1 MLRKLSTI
9 KVCLIAYGSE
19 TTNNIVRRNGVQE
32 GYEGVDEIWPP
43 SRPTLETLELLSA
56 LRPAQKKTLCD
67 PLDALITAIVTMMQ
81 KNYGEPSDSWTRVI
95 YLITR
100 ADTLLNTA
108 DVEMIQERLLQD
120 NIQLRIMGFDFPVHP
135 MKSTKAEIETSISSF
150 NTMFWRSML
159 ESQPHAV
166 FAHAEDAEEQALMPS
181 TQLAKSAPT
190 NLRLTFGHTEDES
203 LRAMSIPV
211 QLLKATAIQRPM
223 TQRKIRKTQQHPVEA
238 RREYYKVQEVLQA
251 EEDLDQLQPLPE
263 ECHGSFQRAFKLGAS
278 LIPMHDAMEQP
289 LDTKQGIE
297 ILHFVHASSYRREYH
312 LGETSMVIANPKSPH
327 AQIALSSLAQAADE
341 KGVYLLCRLVSRP
354 NLDPKLYIL
363 APDLDQNQDAFIM
376 TRVPFRE
383 DVKRFAFAPL
393 DRVPTKEGGDLR
405 VHPTIPTSEQQDAMD
420 QLVDSM
426 SLMDADPD
434 QDPEGWYA
442 PSLSFNPAIHN
453 IKNAV
458 KWRFLSPENHDLPEL
473 HPKLTQFLTTPVQ
486 VEKRART
493 VRDNSANLFAT
504 RKPQQPK
511 KVSDEPRKKI
521 RQDSDSDVT
530 PDEDERDAL
539 PKDAKQVSVHGGG
552 NIRISQPVED
562 FEMYVYDTEQI
573 SEACEA
579 MTQVLFLLTEQNPAD
594 YALIVRSLHSFRAAA
609 TELSAVGPPNMTP
622 AQLAMR
628 QKMLAFQARRMGV
641 ANPAAGQQKQSGVR
655 RGPQIK
661 LALWRSGQNL
671 SQIWEVDVVLPKDIL
686 GDAPTECPELVRV
699 SQLCWS
705 PDGGRLAV
713 RISVSRNDI
722 HCSAILLYRVDDGKK
737 LSTQI
742 LPSQAEAKASM
753 HWIKIDA
760 PVVKSQALRML
771 NHLAPLPT
779 LAVVGQPTGAH
790 SRAAGAKSVGN
801 QDLPSSKIALGE
813 EVLAKIPA
821 LPQLHGN
828 DSKEPISLL
837 YVTDDGRDLHAF
849 LDGTLWIG
857 ACQISQAQDGVIIN
871 APSLSHVSTLV
882 DDGNQLCLCD
892 CQLALCE
899 TLPAVVHLAKL
910 STAVQSELA
919 QAMDAIACAS
929 QAWQKLAR
937 PRALEWQNHL
947 HDLSKRYAVDLG
959 IELMALVMTGRG
971 GPASEQLLLHN
982 LTEGVNLDE
991 IISEV
996 QTCLALARAL
1006 QEQSEQEMLAI
1017 DEYFKWWRTEQDR
1030 QERIKIEGVVRVIPT
1045 HDTMTVAELLRRGFL
1060 SPELDALLGTPKSS
1074 KLSADTSIDEDAS
1087 QNTIESQQAT
1097 AQFAGAHEPAATPT
1111 SIESC
1116 VAAALHYLESPPGPS
1131 YGNVYEV
1138 PQLFIPPEHAF
1149 NGPRSLPG
1157 DAMTLE
1163 KRLHSLTERIASLF
1177 STSLGRSLL
1186 HASTSIIHSVSS
1198 RPYQRDDSQLSAP
1211 SDISNEQLCSMFVRT
1226 SKHYTAVYDQ
1236 NQELCLIRADGAVA
1250 KLDIPHMIDFA
1261 FQNETHLVVLH
1272 GETCYEFG
1280 KISLKS
1286 VSFSKEPNKTPIV
1299 WQKSM
1304 TCAWEQGTPARIA
1317 VHGPTC
1323 VVLGDDHQTMMCM
1336 EWTE

>member
-1 MLRKLSTI
+1 
-9 KVCLIAYGSE
+9 
-19 TTNNIVRRNGVQE
+19 
-32 GYEGVDEIWPP
+32 
-43 SRPTLETLELLSA
+43 
-56 LRPAQKKTLCD
+56 
-67 PLDALITAIVTMMQ
+67 MMQ

-108 DVEMIQERLLQD
+108 DVDMIQERLLDD

-135 MKSTKAEIETSISSF
+135 MELTKTENQTSISSF

-190 NLRLTFGHTEDES
+190 NLQLTFGQTEDES
-203 LRAMSIPV
+203 LRSLSIPV

-223 TQRKIRKTQQHPVEA
+223 TQQKIRKNQQTPVEA
-238 RREYYKVQEVLQA
+238 RREYYKVQEVTQA
-251 EEDLDQLQPLPE
+251 EEDLDKLHPLPE

-278 LIPMHDAMEQP
+278 LVPMHDAMEQP
-289 LDTKQGIE
+289 IDTKQGVE
-297 ILHFVHASSYRREYH
+297 ILHFIHASSYRREYH
-312 LGETSMVIANPKSPH
+312 LGETSLMIANPKSPH
-327 AQIALSSLAQAADE
+327 AQIALSSLAQAAAE

-354 NLDPKLYIL
+354 NLDPKLCIL
-363 APDLDQNQDAFIM
+363 APNLEQNQDGFIM

-393 DRVPTKEGGDLR
+393 DHVPTKEGGDLR

-442 PSLSFNPAIHN
+442 SSLSFNPAIHS

-473 HPKLTQFLTTPVQ
+473 HPKLTQFLNTPFQ
-486 VEKRART
+486 VETRARP
-493 VRDNSANLFAT
+493 VRDKSANLFAT

-511 KVSDEPRKKI
+511 KVSDEPRKKA
-521 RQDSDSDVT
+521 RQDSDSDIT
-530 PDEDERDAL
+530 PDEDEDEAL
-539 PKDAKQVSVHGGG
+539 PKDTKQVSVRGGG
-552 NIRISQPVED
+552 YIRMSQPVED
-562 FEMYVYDTEQI
+562 FEAYVYDTEQI

-579 MTQVLFLLTEQNPAD
+579 MTQVLFLLTEQDPAD
-594 YALIVRSLHSFRAAA
+594 YALIVRSLHCFRAAA
-609 TELSAVGPPNMTP
+609 VESCLLTSACNPCMDLIALLCLDSAPQLSAVGPPNMTP

-655 RGPQIK
+655 CGPQIK
-661 LALWRSGQNL
+661 LALWRSGKEF

-686 GDAPTECPELVRV
+686 RDAPTECPELVRV

-705 PDGGRLAV
+705 PDA
-713 RISVSRNDI
+713 
-722 HCSAILLYRVDDGKK
+722 A
-737 LSTQI
+737 
-742 LPSQAEAKASM
+742 
-753 HWIKIDA
+753 
-760 PVVKSQALRML
+760 
-771 NHLAPLPT
+771 
-779 LAVVGQPTGAH
+779 VGQPTGAH
-790 SRAAGAKSVGN
+790 SRATGAKSAAN
-801 QDLPSSKIALGE
+801 QDLPSTKIAQGE

-821 LPQLHGN
+821 LPQLRGN
-828 DSKEPISLL
+828 DSKEHISLL

-857 ACQISQAQDGVIIN
+857 TCSISQAQDGVIIN

-882 DDGNQLCLCD
+882 DDGSQLYVCD
-892 CQLALCE
+892 CHLPLSE
-899 TLPAVVHLAKL
+899 FLPAVIHLAKL
-910 STAVQSELA
+910 STAIQNELA
-919 QAMDAIACAS
+919 QTIDAIACAS

-947 HDLSKRYAVDLG
+947 HDLSKR
-959 IELMALVMTGRG
+959 
-971 GPASEQLLLHN
+971 
-982 LTEGVNLDE
+982 
-991 IISEV
+991 
-996 QTCLALARAL
+996 
-1006 QEQSEQEMLAI
+1006 
-1017 DEYFKWWRTEQDR
+1017 TEQDR

-1045 HDTMTVAELLRRGFL
+1045 HDTMTVVELLRRGFI
-1060 SPELDALLGTPKSS
+1060 SPELDALLGVPESS
-1074 KLSADTSIDEDAS
+1074 KPSTDTSIDEDAS
-1087 QNTIESQQAT
+1087 QNTLEDQRAT
-1097 AQFAGAHEPAATPT
+1097 AQFADFQELAATPT

-1116 VAAALHYLESPPGPS
+1116 VAAALQHLESPPTRS

-1149 NGPRSLPG
+1149 NGPRRLPG
-1157 DAMTLE
+1157 DAMTFE
-1163 KRLHSLTERIASLF
+1163 KRLHNLTERIASLF

-1186 HASTSIIHSVSS
+1186 HTSSSPSHSVSS
-1198 RPYQRDDSQLSAP
+1198 RPCQRDDSHLSAP
-1211 SDISNEQLCSMFVRT
+1211 SDKSNEQLCSMLVRT

-1236 NQELCLIRADGAVA
+1236 NQQLCLIRADGAVA
-1250 KLDIPHMIDFA
+1250 RFGIPHMIDFA

-1286 VSFSKEPNKTPIV
+1286 VNFSKETSNTPIL

-1304 TCAWEQGTPARIA
+1304 TCPWEQGTPARIA

-1323 VVLGDDHQTMMCM
+1323 VVLGDDHQTLMCM
-1336 EWTE
+1336 EWTD